1 MDSALGEVFQGR
13 CHCRKMGMGEC
24 VGFGGMGIMGRVV
37 WVLVPVSDTKSG
49 RWRRLPV
56 WPKQQVGV

>member
-1 MDSALGEVFQGR
+1 MDLALSEVFQGR
-13 CHCRKMGMGEC
+13 CHCRKMGIGGVC
-24 VGFGGMGIMGRVV
+24 RFWGMGSMGRVV

-49 RWRRLPV
+49 RRRRLPV